1 MPKNGR
7 HVRIAPSLLAADL
20 LNLQREIEMVTSAGA
35 DWIHLDIMDGHFVP
49 NLSFGPD
56 FVRHIKAIS
65 SLPIDV
71 HLMITPTD
79 AFIDAFAIAGASC
92 LTIHPEA
99 GYHTHRSLQK
109 IKDHGIK
116 AGLALNPG
124 TPVQTIIP
132 LLDMLDLILIMTV
145 NPGFGGQKFI
155 SSPLEKLKELRTFID
170 EKHLPILIEVD
181 GGINDRTAPDILK
194 AGADVLVVGNHIFSK
209 DDPVSVQIYRSRIES
224 LSKK

>member
-1 MPKNGR
+1 MPQHGR
-7 HVRIAPSLLAADL
+7 QIRIAPSLLAADL
-20 LNLQREIEMVTSAGA
+20 LNLQNEIEMVTQAGA

-49 NLSFGPD
+49 NLTFGPD
-56 FVRHIKAIS
+56 FVRHIRAVS

-79 AFIDAFAIAGASC
+79 AFIDEFAKAGASC

-109 IKDHGIK
+109 IKDHGVK
-116 AGLALNPG
+116 AGLSLNPG
-124 TPVQTIIP
+124 TSIEAVLP
-132 LLDMLDLILIMTV
+132 LLDMLDLILVMTV

-155 SSPLEKLKELRTFID
+155 NSPLEKLKKLRAIID
-170 EKHLPILIEVD
+170 AEHLPILLEVD
-181 GGINDRTAPDILK
+181 GGINDQTAPRVIEM
-194 AGADVLVVGNHIFSK
+194 GADILVVGNYLFSK
-209 DDPVSVQIYRSRIES
+209 SQPASVETYRARIES

>member
-1 MPKNGR
+1 MPKQGR
-7 HVRIAPSLLAADL
+7 CIRIAPSLLAADL
-20 LNLQREIEMVTSAGA
+20 LNLEKEIKKVEGAGA

-56 FVRHIKAIS
+56 FVRRIKTVS

-79 AFIDAFAIAGASC
+79 DFIDEFAKAGASC

-99 GYHTHRSLQK
+99 DYHTHRSLQK
-109 IKDHGIK
+109 IKSYGIK

-124 TPVQTIIP
+124 TPVQTIEP
-132 LLDMLDLILIMTV
+132 MLDLLDLILIMTV

-155 SSPLEKLKELRTFID
+155 PEPLEKLRNLRKLID
-170 EKHLPILIEVD
+170 VNHFPILLEVD
-181 GGINDRTAPDILK
+181 GGINNLTAPEVLK
-194 AGADVLVVGNHIFSK
+194 AGADVLVVGNYMFSPSGSI
-209 DDPVSVQIYRSRIES
+209 DTYRERIES
-224 LSKK
+224 LGKK

>member
-20 LNLQREIEMVTSAGA
+20 LNLQKEIEMLTSAGA

-56 FVRHIKAIS
+56 FVHHIRAVS

-71 HLMITPTD
+71 HLMIAPTD
-79 AFIDAFAIAGASC
+79 AFIDQFAIAGASC

-124 TPVQTIIP
+124 TPIQVAVS
-132 LLDMLDLILIMTV
+132 LLDMLDLVLIMTV

-155 SSPLEKLKELRTFID
+155 TSPLEKLKELRALID
-170 EKHLPILIEVD
+170 AKNLPILIEVD
-181 GGINDRTAPDILK
+181 GGINDQTAPDVLK
-194 AGADVLVVGNHIFSK
+194 AGADVLVVGNYIFSK
-209 DDPVSVQIYRSRIES
+209 DHPVSVQVYRSRIES
-224 LSKK
+224 LGKK

>member
-1 MPKNGR
+1 MPQSGR
-7 HVRIAPSLLAADL
+7 QIRIASSLLAADL
-20 LNLQREIEMVTSAGA
+20 LNLQKEIEMITQAEA

-49 NLSFGPD
+49 NLTFGPD
-56 FVRHIKAIS
+56 FVRHIRAIS

-71 HLMITPTD
+71 HLMISPTD
-79 AFIDAFAIAGASC
+79 AFIDEFAKAGASC

-109 IKDHGIK
+109 IKDHGVK

-124 TPVQTIIP
+124 TPIEAVIP
-132 LLDMLDLILIMTV
+132 LLDMLDLILVMTV

-155 SSPLEKLKELRTFID
+155 ASPLKKLKKLRKIID
-170 EKHLPILIEVD
+170 TEHLPILLEVD
-181 GGINDRTAPDILK
+181 GGISDQTASCVLE
-194 AGADVLVVGNHIFSK
+194 AGADVLVVGNYLFSK
-209 DDPVSVQIYRSRIES
+209 NQIVSVETYRARIES

>member
-1 MPKNGR
+1 MPQNGR

-20 LNLQREIEMVTSAGA
+20 LNLQKEIEMVTSAGA

-49 NLSFGPD
+49 NLTFGPD
-56 FVRHIKAIS
+56 FVRHIKAVS

-79 AFIDAFAIAGASC
+79 FFIDEFAKAGASC

-124 TPVQTIIP
+124 TPVQVVTP
-132 LLDMLDLILIMTV
+132 LLGMLDLILIMTV

-155 SSPLEKLKELRTFID
+155 TSPLEKLKELRALID
-170 EKHLPILIEVD
+170 AKNLPILLEVD
-181 GGINDRTAPDILK
+181 GGVNDQTAFDILK
-194 AGADVLVVGNHIFSK
+194 AGADVLVVGNYIFSK
-209 DDPVSVQIYRSRIES
+209 SRPVSIEVYHSRIES
-224 LSKK
+224 LGKK